1 MYRIFRHY
9 VPKTIMMLMTVEIVI
24 FFVSVYL
31 GVILRFYDW
40 HSYQVYSIEGSMQSI
55 FPRALVFTMVM
66 FGVMTTMGLYQRDY
80 REGPK
85 TTFVRIVGS
94 FFIGLLLM
102 ALVFYMAPALIL
114 GRGAF
119 GMAFFCAFIGIISSR
134 FLCFHRTDTAW
145 QRNLLIL
152 GVGRNAQLIGQ
163 LKRRTDHRG
172 INLVGFAAIGNDEQV
187 VSSEKIISIG
197 DTPLLDFVKSRD
209 IDEIVVAFDDRRN
222 NIPVD
227 DILACKMQGIQ
238 VIDVSTFYERQL
250 GKIKLDS
257 LHPSNFIFA
266 DGFTQAILK
275 SSGKRVFDVV
285 VSSLLFI
292 LFLPFMALTAL
303 AIYIESGFQ
312 GPVIYRQIRVGLNG
326 EDFEIFKFRSMSV
339 DAEKDGVA
347 QWAQSDDVRIT
358 KVGSFI
364 RKTRLDE
371 LPQLYNVL
379 RGDMS
384 FVGPRPER
392 PQFVSELAKT
402 IEYYEMRHHVKPG
415 ITGWA
420 QICYPYGA
428 SEEDAREKL
437 QYDLYYLKNYSLF
450 LDTTIL
456 LQTIQVVLWSKG
468 GR

>member
-1 MYRIFRHY
+1 
-9 VPKTIMMLMTVEIVI
+9 MLGLAEIVV

-40 HSYQVYSIEGSMQSI
+40 HSFQVYSIQGSMQAI
-55 FPRALVFTMVM
+55 FPRAIVFTLIM
-66 FGVMTTMGLYQRDY
+66 FGVMTAMGLYQRDY

-85 TTFVRIVGS
+85 TTFVRIIGS
-94 FFIGLLLM
+94 FVVGLMLM
-102 ALVFYMAPALIL
+102 ALIFYMAPNLTL

-119 GMAFFCAFIGIISSR
+119 GMAFFCAFIGIISCR

-145 QRNLLIL
+145 QRKLLIL
-152 GVGRNAQLIGQ
+152 GVGHTAQLIGQ

-172 INLVGFAAIGNDEQV
+172 IRLVGFVEMGKDEQV
-187 VSSEKIISIG
+187 VDEERIVSIG
-197 DTPLLDFVKSRD
+197 DMSLNQYVRANE
-209 IDEIVVAFDDRRN
+209 IDEIVVALDDRRG

-227 DILACKMQGIQ
+227 DILQCKMQGVT

-250 GKIKLDS
+250 GKMKLDS
-257 LHPSNFIFA
+257 LHPSNFIFS
-266 DGFTQAILK
+266 DGYTQAVLK
-275 SSGKRVFDVV
+275 NSGKRVFDI
-285 VSSLLFI
+285 SASLLLLLMVF
-292 LFLPFMALTAL
+292 PFMLLVAL
-303 AIYIESGFQ
+303 AIYVESGFK
-312 GPVIYRQIRVGLNG
+312 GPIIYRQIRVGLNG
-326 EDFEIFKFRSMSV
+326 QPFEILKFRSMRT

-347 QWAQSDDVRIT
+347 QWAQSNDSRIT
-358 KVGSFI
+358 RVGSFI
-364 RKTRLDE
+364 RRTRLDE
-371 LPQLYNVL
+371 LPQLFNVL

-392 PQFVSELAKT
+392 PQFVNELAKS

-428 SEEDAREKL
+428 SEDDAREKL

-450 LDTTIL
+450 LDITVL
-456 LQTIQVVLWSKG
+456 LQTVQVILWGKG
-468 GR
+468 VR

>member
-1 MYRIFRHY
+1 
-9 VPKTIMMLMTVEIVI
+9 MMLMTVEIVI

-40 HSYQVYSIEGSMQSI
+40 NSYQVYSIEGSMQSI

-102 ALVFYMAPALIL
+102 ALVFYMSPALIL

-152 GVGRNAQLIGQ
+152 GVGKNAQLISQ

-197 DTPLLDFVKSRD
+197 DMPLLDYVKSRD

-266 DGFTQAILK
+266 DGFTQAVLK

-292 LFLPFMALTAL
+292 LLLPFMVLTAL
-303 AIYIESGFQ
+303 AIYVESGFQ
-312 GPVIYRQIRVGLNG
+312 GPALYRQIRVGLNG

-339 DAEKDGVA
+339 DAEKDGIA
-347 QWAQSDDVRIT
+347 QWAQSDDARIT
-358 KVGSFI
+358 KTGSFI

-456 LQTIQVVLWSKG
+456 LQTVQVVLWSKG

>member
-1 MYRIFRHY
+1 
-9 VPKTIMMLMTVEIVI
+9 MMLMTVEIVI

-55 FPRALVFTMVM
+55 FPRAIVFSMVM

-85 TTFVRIVGS
+85 TTFVRIIGS

-102 ALVFYMAPALIL
+102 ALVFYMTPSLML

-134 FLCFHRTDTAW
+134 FLCFQRTDTAW

-152 GVGRNAQLIGQ
+152 GVGHTAQLIGQ

-172 INLVGFAAIGNDEQV
+172 INLVGFAPIGNDEHI
-187 VSSEKIISIG
+187 VSSEKIVSFN
-197 DTPLLDFVKSRD
+197 DKNLVEYVESND

-222 NIPVD
+222 NIPSD
-227 DILACKMQGIQ
+227 EILKCKMQGVQ

-257 LHPSNFIFA
+257 LHPSNFIFS
-266 DGFTQAILK
+266 DGFTQAVLK

-285 VSSLLFI
+285 VSSVLSVLL
-292 LFLPFMALTAL
+292 LPLMALTAL
-303 AIYIESGFQ
+303 AVYIESGFS
-312 GPVIYRQIRVGLNG
+312 GPIIYRQVRVGMNG
-326 EDFEIFKFRSMSV
+326 ADFEILKFRSMSV
-339 DAEKDGVA
+339 DAEKNGVA
-347 QWAQSDDVRIT
+347 QWAKSNDNRVT

-428 SEEDAREKL
+428 SEDDAREKL

-456 LQTIQVVLWSKG
+456 LQTVQVVLWSKG

>member
-1 MYRIFRHY
+1 M
-9 VPKTIMMLMTVEIVI
+9 VAEIVI

-31 GVILRFYDW
+31 GVILRFFDW
-40 HSYQVYSIEGSMQSI
+40 GTFHVYHIEGSLQSI
-55 FPRALVFTMVM
+55 FPRAVVFTLVM

-85 TTFVRIVGS
+85 TTFVRIVVS

-102 ALVFYMAPALIL
+102 TLIFYMAPVLTL

-119 GMAFFCAFIGIISSR
+119 GMAFFIAFIGIISSR
-134 FLCFHRTDTAW
+134 FLCFHRTDIAW
-145 QRNLLIL
+145 QKNLLVL
-152 GVGRNAQLIGQ
+152 GTGKTAQLISF
-163 LKRRTDHRG
+163 LKRKTDHRG
-172 INLVGFAAIGNDEQV
+172 IRILGFAAIGNDERLIPDERI
-187 VSSEKIISIG
+187 VSLDNKS
-197 DTPLLDFVKSRD
+197 LLDYVKEND
-209 IDEIVVAFDDRRN
+209 IDEIVVAVDDRRN
-222 NIPVD
+222 TLPID
-227 DILACKMQGIQ
+227 DILRCRMHGIQ

-257 LHPSNFIFA
+257 LYPSNFIFS
-266 DGFTQAILK
+266 DGFRQAAIK
-275 SSGKRVFDVV
+275 SSTKRVFDVI
-285 VSSLLFI
+285 VSSSLS
-292 LFLPFMALTAL
+292 FLTLPVMGLTAL
-303 AIYIESGFQ
+303 AIFVESGFK
-312 GPVIYRQIRVGLNG
+312 GPIIYRQIRVGMNG
-326 EDFEIFKFRSMSV
+326 KPFEILKFRSMRV

-347 QWAQSDDVRIT
+347 QWAKTNDSRIT

-392 PQFVSELAKT
+392 PQFVAELAKT

-450 LDTTIL
+450 LDLTII

>member
-1 MYRIFRHY
+1 
-9 VPKTIMMLMTVEIVI
+9 MLMAVEIAI

-40 HSYQVYSIEGSMQSI
+40 HSFQVYSIEGSLQSI
-55 FPRALVFTMVM
+55 FPRAMVFTLVM

-85 TTFVRIVGS
+85 TTFVRIVSS

-102 ALVFYMAPALIL
+102 SLVFYMTPLLIL

-119 GMAFFCAFIGIISSR
+119 AMAFFCAFVGIISSR

-145 QRNLLIL
+145 VRNLLIL
-152 GVGRNAQLIGQ
+152 GVGRNAQLIGE

-172 INLVGFAAIGNDEQV
+172 IKLVGFASVGNDEQV
-187 VSSEKIISIG
+187 VSSEKIISMKDIS
-197 DTPLLDFVKSRD
+197 LLDYVQSNH

-222 NIPVD
+222 NIPTD
-227 DILACKMQGIQ
+227 EILKCKMHGIQ

-250 GKIKLDS
+250 GKMKLDS

-266 DGFTQAILK
+266 DGFTQAVLK

-285 VSSLLFI
+285 VSTLLSI
-292 LFLPFMALTAL
+292 VLLPVMALTAL
-303 AIYIESGFQ
+303 AIYIESGFS
-312 GPVIYRQIRVGLNG
+312 GPIIYRQIRVGLNG
-326 EDFEIFKFRSMSV
+326 EHFEILKFRSMRV
-339 DAEKDGVA
+339 DAEKDGIA
-347 QWAQSDDVRIT
+347 QWAQSNDNRIT

-450 LDTTIL
+450 LDITIIM
-456 LQTIQVVLWSKG
+456 QTVQVVLWSKG